1 MEYFCFVLLYLIL
14 IVLHYV
20 DGVDF
25 RTFPHLIRGKS
36 ISNQLHG
43 LLEVVQLH
51 FNCVQ
56 KSDATRIDSIDSV
69 VNGPSNVVI
78 EDVIM
83 MPKMTANKGKDEEL
97 VSCPRQLK
105 YHYFHY

>member
-1 MEYFCFVLLYLIL
+1 MLAINIIL
-14 IVLHYV
+14 IALNYV

-83 MPKMTANKGKDEEL
+83 MPKMVANKGKDEEL
-97 VSCPRQLK
+97 VSCPRHLAITI
-105 YHYFHY
+105 FNINLIF